1 VNDALGKDRSHAMNT
16 HRQAPQG
23 RLNGAVCIA
32 LAALLLCAPAAFAAS
47 PSALDALLQ
56 SARPVLPGPVK
67 ADSPPEELARMSL
80 APDGHL
86 RFLGA
91 PPGYGFPV
99 TGAVPGKPEQTAR
112 VFLRQTAAL
121 LGADNAAI
129 DFQLLRSKTAGDH
142 RFVRFQ
148 QTYAGIPVFAA
159 EVMVQLNP
167 LDNVDCVLSD
177 IMRATQP
184 LDTGQVPTK
193 PILSAGDAAIAAMRV
208 AAAKARG
215 AKLAVTDP
223 QLAIFDPAV
232 LDAPGSQHLVWDME
246 VSSEDDPTAG
256 GQILLDA
263 VTGAVI
269 RHYPAV
275 LDALN
280 RQIYDSNN
288 TTSDPGTL
296 ARSEGGAAS
305 TIADVNDAYDFL
317 EDTYNFYSTNHGRD
331 SMDGSGLTL
340 STTVR
345 YCYPGYACPYDNS
358 FFSPSNHRLYFGD
371 GWPVDDIVGHE
382 YTHGVTH
389 FESDLKY
396 ENASGAINESFSD
409 IWGEYIDL
417 GNGAGTDTQAVRW
430 LIGEDLAATLRD
442 MENPPTFNDPDR
454 MGSPL
459 YIQPV
464 ANPSDTNDY
473 GGVHTNSGVVNKL
486 CFLLTDGDT
495 FNGRTVSGMGV
506 ATVVGLFYYV
516 NVNTLTSGANHT
528 DLYHALRQAAIN
540 LGWTV
545 TQRNNLYRACQAV
558 EIADAGRDFYVD
570 AAFSGTEL
578 GTITNP
584 FNTVAE
590 GYTAVSPGDRLFL
603 RAGSYPQTIVFEKAI
618 EVLSYDGSAVIGQ

>member
-1 VNDALGKDRSHAMNT
+1 VNDALGNGRNQTMNT
-16 HRQAPQG
+16 HRQAPQR
-23 RLNGAVCIA
+23 RLKGTACVA
-32 LAALLLCAPAAFAAS
+32 LAALLPWVPAAFAAS
-47 PSALDALLQ
+47 PSALDTLLQ
-56 SARPVLPGPVK
+56 SARPALPGPVK
-67 ADSPPEELARMSL
+67 ADSPVPEPARMSL
-80 APDGHL
+80 TPDGHL

-99 TGAVPGKPEQTAR
+99 SGAVPGKPEQTAR
-112 VFLRQTAAL
+112 VFLRQNAAL
-121 LGADNAAI
+121 LGAQNAAI
-129 DFQLLRSKTAGDH
+129 DFQLRRSKTAGDR
-142 RFVRFQ
+142 RFARFQ

-159 EVMVQLNP
+159 EVTVQLNP
-167 LDNVDCVLSD
+167 FDTVDCVLSD
-177 IMRATQP
+177 IMRDTQP
-184 LDTGQVPTK
+184 LDAGQVPTK
-193 PILSAGDAAIAAMRV
+193 PILSAGDAAVAALGV

-215 AKLAVTDP
+215 AKLTVTDP

-232 LDAPGSQHLVWDME
+232 LDAPGSQHLVWDMW

-263 VTGAVI
+263 VTGALV

-288 TTSDPGTL
+288 TTADPGTL
-296 ARSEGGAAS
+296 TRSEGGAAS
-305 TIADVNDAYDFL
+305 TIGDVNDAYEFL

-371 GWPVDDIVGHE
+371 GWAVDDIVGHE
-382 YTHGVTH
+382 YTHAVTH

-409 IWGEYIDL
+409 IWGEFVDL

-442 MENPPTFNDPDR
+442 MENPPTFSDPDR
-454 MGSPL
+454 MGSPS
-459 YIQPV
+459 YVQPV
-464 ANPSDTNDY
+464 ANPNDTNDY
-473 GGVHTNSGVVNKL
+473 GGVHTNCGVNNKL

-495 FNGRTVSGMGV
+495 FNGRTVTGMGV
-506 ATVVGLFYYV
+506 ATVAGLYYYV
-516 NVNTLTSGANHT
+516 NVNILTSGANHT
-528 DLYHALRQAAIN
+528 DLYHSLRQAAIN

-558 EIADAGRDFYVD
+558 EIADAGRDVYVD
-570 AAFSGTEL
+570 SAFSGTEL
-578 GTITNP
+578 GTFANP
-584 FNTVAE
+584 FNTVWE
-590 GYTAVSPGDRLFL
+590 GYTAASPGDRLFI
-603 RAGSYPQTIVFEKAI
+603 RVGSYPQTILLEKAM